1 METKK
6 IIKLKPPVIKFL
18 KIFGTILVIVL
29 AVFIFYR
36 YNINS
41 LTKLGY
47 SEKAAKVIL
56 SKLKKEEVLEVGSNK
71 TLNEAF
77 ESDDY
82 KEKNFDSYKK
92 IKYQEQENLIKNINT
107 LLKKGYSNDDIS
119 IIISHGDD
127 SDVTEFAK
135 RDKVRYLEEF
145 YSIDF
150 AKLKYYDRYLKYMD
164 ESREDEETSVLL
176 VNLDMDKADYEDPV
190 IVTNFSNSMLVN
202 KHRMLKKN
210 FIPDNLVTIDS
221 NYVADK
227 GMKGNRTAVIELK
240 KMFDDAEKEG
250 FHLVVNSAYRSYDD
264 QEEIENT
271 YRNLYGETYVQN
283 YVLKPGYSEHQTGL
297 AFDIGSKD
305 TNVFAQSDEYKW
317 IVDNCYKYG
326 YIYRFK
332 KNYESITGIRSEA
345 WHYRYVGKDIAKYIY
360 ENDITLEEYYARFL
374 DK

>member
-6 IIKLKPPVIKFL
+6 VIKLKPPVIRFL

-47 SEKAAKVIL
+47 SEKAARVIL
-56 SKLKKEEVLEVGSNK
+56 SKLKKEDVLEVGSNK
-71 TLNEAF
+71 TLNKAF

-92 IKYQEQENLIKNINT
+92 IKYQDQENLIKNINT

-127 SDVTEFAK
+127 ADVTEFAK

-190 IVTNFSNSMLVN
+190 LVTNFSNSMLVN
-202 KHRMLKKN
+202 KHRMLNKN
-210 FIPDNLVTIDS
+210 FVPDNLVTIDT
-221 NYVADK
+221 NYASDK

-240 KMFDDAEKEG
+240 RMFDDAEKEG

-271 YRNLYGETYVQN
+271 YRDLYGETYVQN

-305 TNVFAQSDEYKW
+305 TNIFAQSDEYKW
-317 IVDNCYKYG
+317 IADNCYKYG

-360 ENDITLEEYYARFL
+360 ENDITLEEYYAKFL